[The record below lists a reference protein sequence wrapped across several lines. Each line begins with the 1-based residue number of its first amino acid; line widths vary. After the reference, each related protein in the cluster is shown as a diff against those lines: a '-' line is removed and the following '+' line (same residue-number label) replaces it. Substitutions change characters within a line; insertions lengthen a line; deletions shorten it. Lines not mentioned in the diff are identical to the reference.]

1 MLDYA
6 GVRRGSP
13 LRGGAAVLCPSGPRC
28 LLQWPAAVGL
38 GRDSPGSSLHP
49 GNVAQHLLSWLG
61 SCQGLQAHAPFPEVT
76 LLQKHLLLGV
86 SILVI
91 PAGEEDLSRAL
102 ILTEIGS
109 KRDPATLKLLL
120 GNMEQLLL
128 AKAHGVR
135 VIGSSTLALCHLA
148 AGAVDAY
155 YQFGLHCWDL
165 AAATVIVREAGGI
178 VMDTT
183 GLSPQVDPLTS
194 CHAEWLPQAPR
205 RWPHLSPR
213 PCSPSAMNGMTKC
226 EGATGQAPP
235 MQHPSLHCTPGHHRP
250 ARPLWARCLLVS
262 DARFLASS
270 RSSPGLQELHAA
282 HPDSGDG

>member
-1 MLDYA
+1 MLDYQCWIMLEF
-6 GVRRGSP
+6 GVVHHCVEERLYSARRGH
-13 LRGGAAVLCPSGPRC
+13 GAFCNGQQLWVSG
-28 LLQWPAAVGL
+28 
-38 GRDSPGSSLHP
+38 
-49 GNVAQHLLSWLG
+49 
-61 SCQGLQAHAPFPEVT
+61 ET
-76 LLQKHLLLGV
+76 
-86 SILVI
+86 
-91 PAGEEDLSRAL
+91 DLSRAL

>member
-1 MLDYA
+1 MA
-6 GVRRGSP
+6 GIRQSEAWPAGLSP
-13 LRGGAAVLCPSGPRC
+13 SVSGPTILSEPWAQAHWAAVRPIPPCA
-28 LLQWPAAVGL
+28 PA
-38 GRDSPGSSLHP
+38 RRTLHP
-49 GNVAQHLLSWLG
+49 WVLGLSTAPKLLPSSGLG
-61 SCQGLQAHAPFPEVT
+61 SCHPVT
-76 LLQKHLLLGV
+76 
-86 SILVI
+86 
-91 PAGEEDLSRAL
+91 
-102 ILTEIGS
+102 
-109 KRDPATLKLLL
+109 
-120 GNMEQLLL
+120 
-128 AKAHGVR
+128 
-135 VIGSSTLALCHLA
+135 
-148 AGAVDAY
+148 
-155 YQFGLHCWDL
+155 
-165 AAATVIVREAGGI
+165 GI
-178 VMDTT
+178 